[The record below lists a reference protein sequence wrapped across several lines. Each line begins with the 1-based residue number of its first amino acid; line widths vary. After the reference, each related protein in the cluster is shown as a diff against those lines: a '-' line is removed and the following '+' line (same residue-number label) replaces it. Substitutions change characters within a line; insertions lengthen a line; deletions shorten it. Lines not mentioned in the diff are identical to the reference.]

1 MHTTVCH
8 QAMRVWVNSTSW
20 CSSIPHQSVM
30 SSSHSLWG
38 FPPTPSICPN
48 IIILTNLILQICPKR
63 FNFLSITIC
72 TRLLSDSTQFL
83 ITVFVI
89 FHCQPIWSAQ
99 LPVDNISSQ
108 KPRSAACPSS
118 SESMIHMHTVAVRG
132 QLTAGPTWR
141 LSVTGMWH
149 WSHHSSPVRSCHMR
163 RLDCSCADRMLAD
176 LPNFT
181 SLTCQWLWACH
192 LWQLRVK
199 SDRQSRD
206 NSSWVGFT
214 SHLSHNRSF

>member
-118 SESMIHMHTVAVRG
+118 SESMIHMHTANPSCSSRPAHSWAD
-132 QLTAGPTWR
+132 LTAVSDGHVTLKPSLVTCQVMPHAPTGLLMCR
-141 LSVTGMWH
+141 QNVSRPAKLHQSHMSVTVSM
-149 WSHHSSPVRSCHMR
+149 SSVTTESEERQ
-163 RLDCSCADRMLAD
+163 
-176 LPNFT
+176 T
-181 SLTCQWLWACH
+181 IT
-192 LWQLRVK
+192 WQQQL
-199 SDRQSRD
+199 S
-206 NSSWVGFT
+206 GFYIPLVT
-214 SHLSHNRSF
+214 